1 MLLSIKEVAADLGIG
16 RDSVTRLI
24 DNGELEAIEFPKMG
38 GRGKNRERRI
48 EQEEIERFKQRNRTC
63 NKRGRR

>member
-24 DNGELEAIEFPKMG
+24 DNGELDAIEFPRMG
-38 GRGKNRERRI
+38 GYGKNRERRI
-48 EQEEIERFKQRNRTC
+48 EQEEVERFKQRNRICT
-63 NKRGRR
+63 KRGRR